1 MKSRQINF
9 FIKSDELSKFNKYLA
24 AQKWLIVNSKS
35 IDGQPRILDSV
46 CKINTDE
53 SLLVYLVPEQF
64 LETLIFRFV
73 EKQNHY
79 VLNSEIDLPV
89 INFMRPFES
98 PEENYIRRGK
108 LYYILGYFNT
118 EKEFTLKPDEFLK
131 AADKL
136 FKAFRRTFKNQKPN
150 PYKGFI
156 ITAQTQ
162 QLVAE
167 QGLELKQ
174 V

>member
-79 VLNSEIDLPV
+79 VLNSEV
-89 INFMRPFES
+89 I
-98 PEENYIRRGK
+98 
-108 LYYILGYFNT
+108 LYT
-118 EKEFTLKPDEFLK
+118 R
-131 AADKL
+131 L
-136 FKAFRRTFKNQKPN
+136 F
-150 PYKGFI
+150 
-156 ITAQTQ
+156 
-162 QLVAE
+162 
-167 QGLELKQ
+167 
-174 V
+174 